1 MPFFSLLNYLGIF
14 IISSKDLIYDLNYK
28 ILLDKTCQAYNK
40 WMELPVSL
48 ISKVNI
54 IKITIVPKFNYL
66 FMNILFFLL
75 A

>member
-1 MPFFSLLNYLGIF
+1 MLFSLLNYLGIF
-14 IISSKDLIYDLNYK
+14 IISSKDLIYGLNYK
-28 ILLDKTCQAYNK
+28 MLLDKTCQALNK
-40 WMELPVSL
+40 WMQLPMSL

-66 FMNILFFLL
+66 FINILLFLS